1 MQGFTYRAVRPKS
14 TIGDRLKEKSTVDG
28 QLGKKREEEK
38 KKEEEEKY
46 LARTPSPPG
55 GRLRAVAARERF
67 LSSRGE
73 REYLIYRA
81 VRTVHTARYWYHTGT
96 NKISVHRYGPG
107 TCHHVAHHSAARYCE
122 RHLLLS
128 QQVQPYL
135 VSHLPAKEAEIG
147 EAGGGGEG
155 ELDHHIVSA
164 TGGGIG
170 EEEVGSNG
178 DEDMQ
183 EEEE

>member
-14 TIGDRLKEKSTVDG
+14 TVGGRLKEKSTVDG
-28 QLGKKREEEK
+28 RLGKKREEEK

-55 GRLRAVAARERF
+55 GRLRAVAARKRL
-67 LSSRGE
+67 LSPRGE

-81 VRTVHTARYWYHTGT
+81 VRTVHTARYWYRTGT
-96 NKISVHRYGPG
+96 NKNIGTPG
-107 TCHHVAHHSAARYCE
+107 TCHHVTHHSAARYCE

-128 QQVQPYL
+128 QLVQPYL

-147 EAGGGGEG
+147 QAEGGGEG

-178 DEDMQ
+178 DEDIQ